1 MKHHISTFIVLFS
14 SVVFPLKF
22 FSFCLM
28 IAAVLIEI
36 IYSNIKKTSQLNIS
50 FNSFFFISVA
60 IQSFFTSTPRVHF
73 FHFSLSQF
81 HFLIFTF
88 LFSVCFLSTYI
99 NLSTSYLR
107 SYLDKSFFLH
117 QSLHLSFYPSVV
129 SLFLSLH
136 SSPHILPLSIYSL
149 SPTNVFFFLN
159 ICLPFSTF
167 IHLFSFFNKYLFLS
181 SS

>member
-50 FNSFFFISVA
+50 FNSFFLFLSRYNHFLPRHHVFT
-60 IQSFFTSTPRVHF
+60 FFTF
-73 FHFSLSQF
+73 L
-81 HFLIFTF
+81 FLIFTF

-107 SYLDKSFFLH
+107 RYLDKSFFLH
-117 QSLHLSFYPSVV
+117 QSLHLSFYSYPSVV
-129 SLFLSLH
+129 SLFLS
-136 SSPHILPLSIYSL
+136 
-149 SPTNVFFFLN
+149 
-159 ICLPFSTF
+159 
-167 IHLFSFFNKYLFLS
+167 
-181 SS
+181 